1 MCTHYGPMVNYF
13 SKPDRDRANRHTE
26 QGMPRMHWVIGV
38 KGNGDQGEIFAQWTS
53 GELQRLLKHLLD
65 IVWKSFIR
73 GVESGKRHLSVNL
86 CWCIDFLKRLDGSKL

>member
-1 MCTHYGPMVNYF
+1 MCANYGPVVNYF

-38 KGNGDQGEIFAQWTS
+38 KGNGDQEETFAQWTS

-73 GVESGKRHLSVNL
+73 GDGIWEEAFVCELVLVYRLSEET
-86 CWCIDFLKRLDGSKL
+86 